1 MKKNIFVA
9 AILVATTFLS
19 GCEDKEAQAK
29 LAEQTQIINQL
40 TTENTQLKAALNAEK
55 AKLENII
62 PAIFA
67 EKEFIFEA
75 SEMLPYPKSYHREGE
90 EEFRFEIATL
100 HTNIDW
106 LNAKLLNAIQLDKT
120 KNLDKTQLAEAY
132 KAFYQKTKT
141 EMAQGAVFGID
152 KSLSI
157 YFLRQKGKLA
167 TFIVNDY
174 EFGGGAHGAGHS
186 YFLNFDL
193 DTRKQIEFN
202 DVFKADS
209 QAKLNALLWEK
220 YTDYGARKDVDMRK
234 ENFKVNTNFDF
245 NDEGFNFHYNP
256 GELEPDTQTTLA
268 LDWAEIEDLLKPE
281 FIQQKYIS
289 SFGE

>member
-75 SEMLPYPKSYHREGE
+75 REMLPYPKSYHREGE

-120 KNLDKTQLAEAY
+120 KW
-132 KAFYQKTKT
+132 
-141 EMAQGAVFGID
+141 V
-152 KSLSI
+152 
-157 YFLRQKGKLA
+157 
-167 TFIVNDY
+167 
-174 EFGGGAHGAGHS
+174 
-186 YFLNFDL
+186 
-193 DTRKQIEFN
+193 
-202 DVFKADS
+202 
-209 QAKLNALLWEK
+209 
-220 YTDYGARKDVDMRK
+220 
-234 ENFKVNTNFDF
+234 
-245 NDEGFNFHYNP
+245 
-256 GELEPDTQTTLA
+256 
-268 LDWAEIEDLLKPE
+268 
-281 FIQQKYIS
+281 
-289 SFGE
+289 